1 MRNAGV
7 KSSVRLSAFSVGGFF
22 AALVA
27 GLFAF
32 VGFWIYHSIEAKR
45 LSNREAHLQ
54 KEIAEWGKYQ
64 AWTLDYGKIYLALD
78 IVSKKQ
84 LSESQKAMLSDEIW
98 IISRNYGFDPL
109 LIPAIVFQESRGNP
123 FAKGRFRSGA
133 ESGAYGLMQLKI
145 STAQTIGKRFG
156 IKVDRAEDLMR
167 PEVSVVV
174 GSAYLMRLVGRYG
187 DLKNAI
193 IAYNMGQGSV
203 DAKIRE
209 RSPIPSFY
217 YEEVLA
223 KYRKLQRLVG
233 ERIGER

>member
-1 MRNAGV
+1 M
-7 KSSVRLSAFSVGGFF
+7 KSSVRLSTFSVGIVLVI
-22 AALVA
+22 LVA

-32 VGFWIYHSIEAKR
+32 IGFWGYRSIEARR
-45 LSNREAHLQ
+45 LFNREAHLQ

-64 AWTLDYGKIYLALD
+64 AWTLDYCKIYLALD
-78 IVSKKQ
+78 IVSEKHI
-84 LSESQKAMLSDEIW
+84 SESQKAMLSDEIW
-98 IISRNYGFDPL
+98 MISRNYGFDPL
-109 LIPAIVFQESRGNP
+109 LIPAIVFQESHGNP
-123 FAKGRFRSGA
+123 LAKGRFRSGE

-145 STAQTIGKRFG
+145 PTAQTIGKRFG
-156 IKVDRAEDLMR
+156 IRVEREEDLMR
-167 PEVSVVV
+167 PEVSVIV

-187 DLKNAI
+187 NLKKAI

-203 DAKIRE
+203 DMKIRE

>member
-1 MRNAGV
+1 MKN
-7 KSSVRLSAFSVGGFF
+7 SVRLSAFSVGIVL
-22 AALVA
+22 AVLVA
-27 GLFAF
+27 GLLAF
-32 VGFWIYHSIEAKR
+32 IGFWVYHSVEARR
-45 LSNREAHLQ
+45 LSNREVHLQ

-78 IVSKKQ
+78 IVSKNH
-84 LSESQKAMLSDEIW
+84 LSENQKTMLSDEIW
-98 IISRNYGFDPL
+98 MISRNYGFDPL
-109 LIPAIVFQESRGNP
+109 LIPAIVFQESHGNP

-145 STAQTIGKRFG
+145 PTAQTIGKRFG
-156 IKVDRAEDLMR
+156 IKVERAEDLMR
-167 PEVSVVV
+167 PEVSIVV

-187 DLKNAI
+187 DLKKAI

-223 KYRKLQRLVG
+223 KYRKLQRLIG

>member
-1 MRNAGV
+1 MKNN
-7 KSSVRLSAFSVGGFF
+7 VRLSAFSVGIVL
-22 AALVA
+22 AVLVA

-32 VGFWIYHSIEAKR
+32 IGFWVYHSVETRR
-45 LSNREAHLQ
+45 LSNREAQLQ

-78 IVSKKQ
+78 IVSKRQ
-84 LSESQKAMLSDEIW
+84 ISESQKAMLSDEIW
-98 IISRNYGFDPL
+98 MISRNYGFDPL
-109 LIPAIVFQESRGNP
+109 LIPAIVFQESHGNP

-145 STAQTIGKRFG
+145 PTAQTIGKRFG
-156 IKVDRAEDLMR
+156 IKVERAEDLMR

-187 DLKNAI
+187 DLKKAI

>member
-1 MRNAGV
+1 MKN
-7 KSSVRLSAFSVGGFF
+7 SVRLSAFSVGIVL
-22 AALVA
+22 AVLVA

-32 VGFWIYHSIEAKR
+32 IGFWGYHSVEIRR
-45 LSNREAHLQ
+45 LSNREAQLQ
-54 KEIAEWGKYQ
+54 KEIAEWGMYL
-64 AWTLDYGKIYLALD
+64 AWTLDYGKIYSSLD
-78 IVSKKQ
+78 IVSKKK
-84 LSESQKAMLSDEIW
+84 LSENQKAMLSDEIW
-98 IISRNYGFDPL
+98 MISRNYGFDPL
-109 LIPAIVFQESRGNP
+109 LIPAIVFQESHGNP

-145 STAQTIGKRFG
+145 PTAQTIGKRFG
-156 IKVDRAEDLMR
+156 IKVERTEDLMR

-187 DLKNAI
+187 DLKKAI

-209 RSPIPSFY
+209 RSPIPAFY

-223 KYRKLQRLVG
+223 KYRKLRRLVG
-233 ERIGER
+233 ERIGEW